1 MCNTY
6 EPPQQPTLNKS
17 IEERVELLEKLI
29 SDYFKNKI
37 DDSKILELALK
48 HSDIFEQNKEN

>member
-1 MCNTY
+1 MWTSY
-6 EPPQQPTLNKS
+6 APPRRKS

-29 SDYFKNKI
+29 SDYLKNNI

-48 HSDIFEQNKEN
+48 HSDIFEQNKK